1 MEGHTPW
8 EARSSADHAP
18 PRGQIPATPRSVNGN
33 GHHAVNGHAR
43 QPSGGSARSTG
54 AEVYP
59 LREAGGVEVSSEVEL
74 VIFRFMSFGRL
85 AHFRRSLLSMPNVV
99 SARIRGYGDQTAYFT
114 LAVNPGTRAAAL
126 AVPGTRLL
134 TASGARVELCVEGW

>member
-8 EARSSADHAP
+8 EARSSTNHAP
-18 PRGQIPATPRSVNGN
+18 VRNQASAAPGPVNGN
-33 GHHAVNGHAR
+33 GHHSTNGHAHHAA
-43 QPSGGSARSTG
+43 GGSPRSAG
-54 AEVYP
+54 AEVHP
-59 LREAGGVEVSSEVEL
+59 LREAGGIEVSSEVEL

-85 AHFRRSLLSMPNVV
+85 AHLRRSLLSMPHVV

-114 LAVNPGTRAAAL
+114 LAVNPGTRAASL

-134 TASGARVELCVEGW
+134 TASGGRVELCVEGW